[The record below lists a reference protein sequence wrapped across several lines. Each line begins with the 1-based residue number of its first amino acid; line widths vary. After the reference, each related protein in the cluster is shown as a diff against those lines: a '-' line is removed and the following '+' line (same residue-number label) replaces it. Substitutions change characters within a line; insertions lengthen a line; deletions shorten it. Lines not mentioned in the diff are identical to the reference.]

1 MFTSMDIARN
11 GEAFMRKEKGFTLV
25 ELLVVISIIAILL
38 SILIPSLNKARG
50 SAQRIVCMNQLKT
63 IGMAN
68 MLYANDFSGIYVPA
82 VDSTVID
89 PGKRSWNVNTA
100 FLKYMGLTNN
110 QGEATVNGYKMTD
123 KYLCPTD
130 MQIRNKYW
138 ANIDT
143 AVTFY
148 NKISYGYNMSDWTYS
163 ETKSGYSVSG
173 TIGYKAGLWRGLVAN
188 KIIKPAE
195 KVFFTDSQDI
205 WITENQANYKT
216 LWDVGGS
223 DTKKYRDKNFWQVV
237 YYRHSEGANIL
248 YCDGRVAKK
257 RKEEMFFY
265 DTSGAPDTSRNDQL
279 WFTDPSNRT
288 SVAKVSRL

>member
-1 MFTSMDIARN
+1 MYNARN

-50 SAQRIVCMNQLKT
+50 SAQRVVCLNQLKT

-68 MLYANDFSGIYVPA
+68 MLYANDFSGVFVPA
-82 VDSTVID
+82 VDATVMD
-89 PGKRSWNVNTA
+89 PLKRSWNVNTA

-110 QGEATVNGYKMTD
+110 QGQATVNGYQMQD

-130 MQIRNKYW
+130 LQQRNQLDW
-138 ANIDT
+138 VLT
-143 AVTFY
+143 
-148 NKISYGYNMSDWTYS
+148 NKVSYGYNMSDWTWG
-163 ETKSGYSVSG
+163 ETKNGFSVSG
-173 TIGYKAGLWRGLVAN
+173 SIGYKPGLWRGFVAN

-205 WITENQANYKT
+205 WVLENQANYKT
-216 LWDVGGS
+216 LWDIAGS
-223 DTKKYRDKNFWQVV
+223 KTKIYKAHNPVYWQVV
-237 YYRHSEGANIL
+237 YYRHAEGANIL

-265 DTSGAPDTSRNDQL
+265 DSTGVPDAVRNDQL

-288 SVAKVSRL
+288 SAAKVSRL